1 MEQIRKEKS
10 RDEFRFLNWN
20 VYQDAKQIVNSI
32 FQITTKFPNTQKFGL
47 GDQLNRAAVSIVLN
61 IAEGSGKNSDVDM
74 NHFFNIAMGSLNEV
88 VAGLD
93 IARDN
98 GLISKGQFDELEI
111 KLIQIGKQLNGFKKK
126 LIRRQ

>member
-1 MEQIRKEKS
+1 
-10 RDEFRFLNWN
+10 
-20 VYQDAKQIVNSI
+20 
-32 FQITTKFPNTQKFGL
+32 
-47 GDQLNRAAVSIVLN
+47 
-61 IAEGSGKNSDVDM
+61 VDM

>member
-1 MEQIRKEKS
+1 MELIRKEKS

-32 FQITTKFPNTQKFGL
+32 FQITAKFPNTQKFGL

>member
-1 MEQIRKEKS
+1 MEPIRKEKS

-32 FQITTKFPNTQKFGL
+32 FQITTKLPNTQKFGL
-47 GDQLNRAAVSIVLN
+47 GDQLNRAAISIVLN

-98 GLISKGQFDELEI
+98 GLISKGQFDELEV
-111 KLIQIGKQLNGFKKK
+111 KLIQIGKQLNGFKKR